1 MNLLN
6 AELEKNWKQLIQQ
19 LSEQFGDGEE
29 LNLQGVLFLIGV
41 QEFGKGH
48 QKFSKDQKVDL
59 MHVAICRL
67 LSQYGYY
74 EYEGRDKDGWPH
86 WKTVEKLPHL
96 KPGQQMQI
104 VKQAIIEYF
113 NTSP

>member
-6 AELEKNWKQLIQQ
+6 PELEKNWKQLVKQ
-19 LSEQFGDGEE
+19 LSERFGDGEE

-41 QEFGKGH
+41 QELGKGP
-48 QKFSKDQKVDL
+48 QNFSKDQKVDL
-59 MHVAICRL
+59 IHVAICRL
-67 LSQYGYY
+67 LSPYGYY

-86 WKTVEKLPHL
+86 WKINEKLPHL

-104 VKQAIIEYF
+104 VKQSIIEYF
-113 NTSP
+113 TPS